1 MGTLIIIFILIP
13 LIDLSLLLQIGGWI
27 GVFPTIAI
35 VILTG
40 TLGAYLTRSQGFRIW
55 RDINQ
60 QMQRGEL
67 PGNSMFDGLL
77 VLIGGLTLLTPGF
90 LTDIFGFCC
99 LIPFTRTAIR
109 ESIKQLLTRR
119 HQMPRTDIPTRSDHF
134 ADNAID
140 TEFWVED
147 DPKK

>member
-13 LIDLSLLLQIGGWI
+13 LIELSLLLKIGGLI
-27 GVFPTIAI
+27 GVFPTLAI

-40 TLGAYLTRSQGFRIW
+40 IFGAYLTRSQGFRIW

-60 QMQRGEL
+60 QMQQGQL
-67 PGNSMFDGLL
+67 PANSMFDGLL
-77 VLIGGLTLLTPGF
+77 VLVGGLTLLTPGF

-99 LIPFTRTAIR
+99 LIPVTRTAIR
-109 ESIKQLLTRR
+109 EGIKRLLAQRY
-119 HQMPRTDIPTRSDHF
+119 QMPGTDTPTRNNRPSDQ
-134 ADNAID
+134 AID

-147 DPKK
+147 DDK

>member
-1 MGTLIIIFILIP
+1 MGTLVIIFIMVP
-13 LIDLSLLLQIGGWI
+13 LIDLSLLLQVGGWI
-27 GVFPTIAI
+27 GIFPTIAI

-40 TLGAYLTRSQGFRIW
+40 IFGAYLTRTQGFRIW
-55 RDINQ
+55 GDINQ

-77 VLIGGLTLLTPGF
+77 VLVGGLTLLTPGF

-99 LIPFTRTAIR
+99 LIPVTRTAIR
-109 ESIKQLLTRR
+109 EGLKRLLAHRY
-119 HQMPRTDIPTRSDHF
+119 QMAKTDTPTRNQRP
-134 ADNAID
+134 ADKAID

-147 DPKK
+147 DDK